1 MSLLYHMKNLTY
13 LRVSDHLDSK
23 STDNFSSLVLSSA
36 WASIIL
42 ASYRFCNLSN
52 STCKQLTHKHL
63 THLIISNK
71 FHIFIFENILLVSF
85 WGHSF
90 FLHCKNFICFVL
102 VLWINSFH
110 IFTQLISTELLTLRF
125 AALVLDVRSSSLVF
139 SSSDLRRWE
148 ASFKLLIW
156 LEADPRPLSLSLTIF
171 SSRWTCWYT
180 ISS

>member
-1 MSLLYHMKNLTY
+1 MNNVTY

-52 STCKQLTHKHL
+52 STCKQLTHKHF
-63 THLIISNK
+63 TQDKWWFLIIS
-71 FHIFIFENILLVSF
+71 FRFENILFMNF
-85 WGHSF
+85 WGSLLF
-90 FLHCKNFICFVL
+90 FCVHCISVFCFVF
-102 VLWINSFH
+102 VLWDYSFH
-110 IFTQLISTELLTLRF
+110 ISTPFFSTELPTFRF

-156 LEADPRPLSLSLTIF
+156 LEAVPRPLSLSLTIF
-171 SSRWTCWYT
+171 SSRWTY
-180 ISS
+180 

>member
-71 FHIFIFENILLVSF
+71 FHIFRFENILLVSF

-90 FLHCKNFICFVL
+90 FLHCKKFHMFCPCFVDSL
-102 VLWINSFH
+102 LPYFYTINIYRTTHLKICSVGFGC
-110 IFTQLISTELLTLRF
+110 SELLSGFLKF
-125 AALVLDVRSSSLVF
+125 G
-139 SSSDLRRWE
+139 
-148 ASFKLLIW
+148 
-156 LEADPRPLSLSLTIF
+156 LEAMRGIL
-171 SSRWTCWYT
+171 
-180 ISS
+180 

>member
-1 MSLLYHMKNLTY
+1 MNNVTY

-52 STCKQLTHKHL
+52 STCKQLTHKHF
-63 THLIISNK
+63 TQDKWWFLIS
-71 FHIFIFENILLVSF
+71 FRFENILFMNF

-90 FLHCKNFICFVL
+90 LCTLYKCLLFCLCFVGL
-102 VLWINSFH
+102 LLSYFYT
-110 IFTQLISTELLTLRF
+110 IFSTELPTFRF

-139 SSSDLRRWE
+139 SSSDFRRWE

-156 LEADPRPLSLSLTIF
+156 LEAVPRPLSLSLTIF
-171 SSRWTCWYT
+171 SSRWTY
-180 ISS
+180 